1 MDKLETANNPRSLF
15 HKMPPEVNDQ
25 IYQQVG
31 EGLVVCIKKNSTD
44 PRTVLPQTVYDSL
57 SLLDAH
63 LNEEHVR
70 CTLASNGPQE
80 FFRRYRRKPNR
91 RYKLPHHTRYSI
103 KDTDMSQ
110 IKDGLDRVRQILPL
124 SLLLPYR
131 LQILAPIPIVD
142 DVYAQIALVLGARYY
157 ETVESQTDLG
167 MLNEWQTIMAISG
180 WKQLNDLTD
189 TPLGIQYRKSI
200 FERRSI

>member
-31 EGLVVCIKKNSTD
+31 EGLVCIKKNSTD
-44 PRTVLPQTVYDSL
+44 PRTVYDSL

-91 RYKLPHHTRYSI
+91 RYKLPHHTRYSS
-103 KDTDMSQ
+103 KDTYMSQ
-110 IKDGLDRVRQILPL
+110 IKDGLDRVRLILPL

-131 LQILAPIPIVD
+131 LQILAPSADAPEKV
-142 DVYAQIALVLGARYY
+142 
-157 ETVESQTDLG
+157 
-167 MLNEWQTIMAISG
+167 
-180 WKQLNDLTD
+180 WKDGRFTRLRAFLSVFKPMT
-189 TPLGIQYRKSI
+189 
-200 FERRSI
+200 